1 MLWVVNDSI
10 RSRMNALVRSATER
24 FESRVAG
31 KTRVVAH
38 VGHCSLSAG
47 ADGIVRAIRHQVDD
61 DSTLI
66 VAGCDG
72 VCFAAPSVEVIQPD
86 GSRSYHPNL
95 TTETADFSYLTS
107 AKGSSKTEV
116 ESFLSG
122 QIRVSLSDCGSL
134 EAESIEHYLANGGYS
149 AWSEALQSTPESII
163 DHLKDSRLR
172 GRGGAYFPAGIKW
185 EAARNTRAETRYV
198 VVNCEEGEPGLFKD
212 RHLMEGVPH
221 RIVEGALIAAYAID
235 SHQIIFYIN
244 AEANLSSQ
252 RMTMAVEQATELG
265 LIGGDVLGSGF
276 DVQVEIRRGAGG
288 YVCGDETTLLNTVEG
303 YRREPRL
310 RPPFPTE
317 SGLWGQPTVINNAE
331 TLANVPYIMSHET
344 DEFTSIGDGDD
355 SGTKIISLSG
365 SVKRPG
371 LVEVPIGTTLREV
384 IYDIG
389 GGIRDDRKLTAIGVG
404 GPSSGV
410 FPPDMLDTPIKPGF
424 LHDAGVM
431 LGAGGVIAI
440 DDSMDVFEVVRNL
453 AQYNA
458 DESCGKCTPCREGT
472 PRMVELLDAVVQ
484 DGASS
489 DELENLARLVNDSSL
504 CGLGQAAGN
513 PILSGLHFFGDRL
526 PKRQGA
532 DG

>member
-1 MLWVVNDSI
+1 MADESIQSRMDSI
-10 RSRMNALVRSATER
+10 VQSAAER
-24 FESRVAG
+24 FEGRVG
-31 KTRVVAH
+31 GNTRVIVH
-38 VGHCSLSAG
+38 VGHCSQSAG
-47 ADGIVRAIRHQVDD
+47 ADAVVDTLRDQLD
-61 DSTLI
+61 DQTALI

-72 VCFAAPSVEVIQPD
+72 VCFAAPSAEVIHPE
-86 GSRSYHPNL
+86 GSRSYFQNL
-95 TTETADFSYLTS
+95 APETTELTKLTS
-107 AKGSSKTEV
+107 SIDDNGAEAKT
-116 ESFLSG
+116 FLSG
-122 QIRVSLSDCGSL
+122 QERVSLSDCGSL
-134 EAESIEHYLANGGYS
+134 EADSIDHYVAVGGYT
-149 AWSEALQSTPESII
+149 AWAKALQSTPESVI
-163 DHLKDSRLR
+163 DHVKESRLR

-185 EAARNTRAETRYV
+185 EAARNTRAERRYV

-221 RIVEGALIAAYAID
+221 RIIEGALIAAYAID
-235 SHQIIFYIN
+235 SHDIIFYIN

-252 RMTMAVEQATELG
+252 RMTLAVEQATDLG
-265 LIGGDVLGSGF
+265 LIGEDVLGSGF
-276 DVQVEIRRGAGG
+276 DVHVEIRRGAGG

-317 SGLWGQPTVINNAE
+317 AGLWGLPTVINNAE
-331 TLANVPYIMSHET
+331 TLANVPYIMGHNS
-344 DEFTSIGDGDD
+344 DEFTSIGDGEDT
-355 SGTKIISLSG
+355 GTKIISLSG

-371 LVEVPIGTTLREV
+371 LVEVPIGATLREI

-389 GGIRDDRKLTAIGVG
+389 GGTRDDRELTAIGVG

-410 FPPDMLDTPIKPGF
+410 FPPSMLDTRIKPGF
-424 LHDAGVM
+424 LHGAGVM

-472 PRMVELLDAVVQ
+472 PRMVEMLDGLGE
-484 DGASS
+484 DLGSRGA
-489 DELENLARLVNDSSL
+489 LEDLARLVNETSL

-526 PKRQGA
+526 ARRQGV